1 MKIRLYN
8 SSGRI
13 EYLDIMKGF
22 GILLLLLS
30 HSISGESI
38 LKIWIFS
45 FHMPLFFWCT
55 GYIITMKNP
64 CREELQGKLGRIMIR
79 KSLAILVPYV
89 VFSLLIIFYQ
99 VLLQLLHSHTFDT
112 VAFADKLMRIVE
124 LRGME
129 SLWFLPCLLLAE
141 CIFFVFYAYLPR
153 WGLGLICLACI
164 TLNFIFNNK
173 LPASIFGV
181 FIRSTTGFV
190 FVCFGCFSYT
200 LSKRKTPNKK
210 LSIYDSPCTSLL
222 FLILGAVISYING
235 FAAIGS
241 FEFGFVPFFYI
252 SALLTLQ
259 GCIGI
264 FKNAPRVQIIP
275 FFGKNSIVVLCTNN
289 LIIEILRLLDS
300 KFCGNFFLSHG
311 MMGAF
316 LFAILLAIIELP
328 IIIIGMKYF
337 HCLFGVFPQK
347 INTLSESGKT

>member
-1 MKIRLYN
+1 MKDEMKIRLYN

-112 VAFADKLMRIVE
+112 VAFVDKLMRIVE

-129 SLWFLPCLLLAE
+129 SLWFLPCLLLAGVY
-141 CIFFVFYAYLPR
+141 VFCAL
-153 WGLGLICLACI
+153 CV
-164 TLNFIFNNK
+164 
-173 LPASIFGV
+173 S
-181 FIRSTTGFV
+181 
-190 FVCFGCFSYT
+190 
-200 LSKRKTPNKK
+200 
-210 LSIYDSPCTSLL
+210 
-222 FLILGAVISYING
+222 
-235 FAAIGS
+235 
-241 FEFGFVPFFYI
+241 
-252 SALLTLQ
+252 SA
-259 GCIGI
+259 
-264 FKNAPRVQIIP
+264 
-275 FFGKNSIVVLCTNN
+275 
-289 LIIEILRLLDS
+289 
-300 KFCGNFFLSHG
+300 
-311 MMGAF
+311 MGAGTYM
-316 LFAILLAIIELP
+316 L
-328 IIIIGMKYF
+328 GMYNCEFYF
-337 HCLFGVFPQK
+337 
-347 INTLSESGKT
+347 